1 MINICDEYTSCFYSS
16 FIFLTNVI
24 VAYWYEYYFYGRLFF
39 LLITTSILFHSI
51 GNNIYSNINDKI
63 AILAIVLYGGYLFFH
78 KFFNNKTSV
87 KYWVFSFFIVSA
99 FLLTLYLFIYG
110 YITNSFCFYEDIKVA
125 NLYHSLLHIISSIGH
140 NLIIMM

>member
-39 LLITTSILFHSI
+39 LLIITSILFHSI
-51 GNNIYSNINDKI
+51 HNNIYSNINDKI
-63 AILAIVLYGGYLFFH
+63 AILCIVLYGGNLFFH
-78 KFFNNKTSV
+78 KFLTNETSV

-110 YITNSFCFYEDIKVA
+110 YITNSFCFYEDRNKA

>member
-39 LLITTSILFHSI
+39 LLIITSILFHSI
-51 GNNIYSNINDKI
+51 HNNIYSNINDKI
-63 AILAIVLYGGYLFFH
+63 AILAIVMYGGYLFFH
-78 KFFNNKTSV
+78 KFLTNETSV

-110 YITNSFCFYEDIKVA
+110 YITNSFCFYEDRNTA